1 MVEVLTWVR
10 EERRFW
16 NGGSEQAIL
25 LDAHPPPPPP
35 PRKFVVFLVPTSR
48 VVLFLVHRAECNGV
62 TIVLG
67 LFVSVLIFLI

>member
-1 MVEVLTWVR
+1 MVGASRLSYLMPT
-10 EERRFW
+10 
-16 NGGSEQAIL
+16 
-25 LDAHPPPPPP
+25 PPPPPP

>member
-1 MVEVLTWVR
+1 MVGASRL
-10 EERRFW
+10 
-16 NGGSEQAIL
+16 SYL
-25 LDAHPPPPPP
+25 MPSPP

>member
-25 LDAHPPPPPP
+25 LDAHPPPSPP